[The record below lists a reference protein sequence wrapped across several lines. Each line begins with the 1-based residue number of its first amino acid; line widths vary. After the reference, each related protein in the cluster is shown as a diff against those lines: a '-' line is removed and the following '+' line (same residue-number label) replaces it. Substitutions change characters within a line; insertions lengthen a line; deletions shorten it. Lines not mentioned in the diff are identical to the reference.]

1 MNIIISSF
9 LQFLLLTLVTGHSII
24 AAFTETQAPPA
35 EPPVPVTLFFAS
47 DYQYLGDWPY
57 PEDTLR
63 GILETVEEDGKDI
76 DGIFY
81 CGDYSNIDGHSNY
94 EIDPDEYIDEIK
106 EVIYDFVPEEAPVLF
121 VQGNHDI
128 LTDEIVDSGLH
139 EYDSYLVYVLNT
151 QTDNPWKQGITEG
164 SKEKVEASAAA
175 LKACLQE
182 LIEAG
187 ETRPVFVVTHVPLHF
202 TGRTSSL
209 YKVGDNLYSE
219 KLFDV
224 LNEAGEDLNIVYF
237 YGHNHAK
244 GWDSYMGGSSVFRTE
259 GDFLL
264 IPDWEA
270 AEAEGTHYTDE
281 YTAKT
286 LHFTYLS
293 AGYTGYY
300 TGSGADKTL
309 TGTVCVIYPDH
320 MEFTRYEDGGRHK
333 ISAAGAANPYLDDT
347 ELIPEEYYG
356 TELESPVEVPL
367 RPVPQSAP

>member
-1 MNIIISSF
+1 MNIIQSC
-9 LQFLLLTLVTGHSII
+9 LLKFLLLTLVTGHSII
-24 AAFTETQAPPA
+24 AAFTEAQAPPA

-128 LTDEIVDSGLH
+128 LTDEIADSGLH

-175 LKACLQE
+175 LKACLQK
-182 LIEAG
+182 LIGAG
-187 ETRPVFVVTHVPLHF
+187 ETRPVFVAADQEECVRGCGFCIITETKGSNILQEVKELYIDDICVDRHSRG
-202 TGRTSSL
+202 TGCGSVIYEAIEAYARDIGCYHL
-209 YKVGDNLYSE
+209 I
-219 KLFDV
+219 
-224 LNEAGEDLNIVYF
+224 LNVWAFNETARSF
-237 YGHNHAK
+237 YEAK
-244 GWDSYMGGSSVFRTE
+244 GMKMLRIG
-259 GDFLL
+259 
-264 IPDWEA
+264 
-270 AEAEGTHYTDE
+270 
-281 YTAKT
+281 
-286 LHFTYLS
+286 
-293 AGYTGYY
+293 
-300 TGSGADKTL
+300 
-309 TGTVCVIYPDH
+309 
-320 MEFTRYEDGGRHK
+320 MET
-333 ISAAGAANPYLDDT
+333 IL
-347 ELIPEEYYG
+347 
-356 TELESPVEVPL
+356 
-367 RPVPQSAP
+367 